1 MLVARWCRDGEALLY
16 YRKLEAQMQEDAQRV
31 RDADAET
38 EELDAGYAAWL
49 IVEGTSVSYPVAA
62 ARNAS
67 EVDYYLS
74 HLIDGTYSPTG
85 SLVIDERS
93 SADAAH
99 IMIYGHCA
107 GRTDQMFGSLREAYL
122 PEVFDTLEPA
132 RWRTRKGE
140 EVFHPL
146 CAFTTNASD
155 GTFQRFGDLSTD
167 EVATLAYEMASRA
180 QAREA
185 GWRDHVKRAER
196 LLTLVTCTTA
206 RAGETERTVVVFR
219 AEGAT

>member
-1 MLVARWCRDGEALLY
+1 MLVARWCRDGEARRFY
-16 YRKLEAQMQEDAQRV
+16 QTIETQVQNDAPSSRSGGVEDGGLAAR
-31 RDADAET
+31 
-38 EELDAGYAAWL
+38 YAAWL
-49 IVEGTSVSYPVAA
+49 IVEGTSVSYPVVA
-62 ARNAS
+62 ARDAA

-93 SADAAH
+93 SANAAH
-99 IMIYGHCA
+99 IMVYGHCV
-107 GRTDQMFGSLREAYL
+107 GRTDQMFGSLREAHL
-122 PEVFDTLEPA
+122 PEVFDTLGPA
-132 RWRTRKGE
+132 CWRTRKGE

-146 CAFTTNASD
+146 CAFTVNASD
-155 GTFQRFGDLSTD
+155 GTFQRFGDLSAD

-185 GWRDHVKRAER
+185 RWRDHVKRAER

-206 RAGETERTVVVFR
+206 RTGETERTVVVFR
-219 AEGAT
+219 AGNDT